1 MEGSWLQITTAG
13 VVKGVVGN
21 SHGNATQGLGKLKT
35 ADFSRHSLK
44 GHHRLVTRHQVAKD
58 TCNSSVML
66 PFIKEL
72 QSYLSKVFSSK
83 NFKRLLSVSDHINRA
98 SNLFNTRKE
107 KPDIQK
113 QKKTA
118 AGFNLL
124 SVYFSEGLV
133 QDVWLSIFSPPL
145 SG

>member
-1 MEGSWLQITTAG
+1 MEGSWVKFSLSKHLYATFCLMKGLLYASVALATDYDCWRSERFCPVGKISYYIKTVFWLISG
-13 VVKGVVGN
+13 VGGN

-72 QSYLSKVFSSK
+72 QSYLSKVFRYA
-83 NFKRLLSVSDHINRA
+83 NANVI
-98 SNLFNTRKE
+98 
-107 KPDIQK
+107 I
-113 QKKTA
+113 
-118 AGFNLL
+118 
-124 SVYFSEGLV
+124 Y
-133 QDVWLSIFSPPL
+133 
-145 SG
+145 